1 MIYAGFWRRFI
12 AFFIDSCIVQ
22 CILFLVR
29 KILPINM
36 TIDRYFIKGQDISE
50 SFSLTSYEVNYPQD
64 AESILASL
72 LMIAIVWLY
81 YALFQS
87 SKHQATPGMKLFK
100 MEITDYEGKRISF
113 GQATLRYFA
122 SWLSGL
128 IAGIGYIMIAF
139 TPRKQGLHDYI
150 AKTLVMKK

>member
-12 AFFIDSCIVQ
+12 AFVIDSCIIQ
-22 CILFLVR
+22 CILLVVR
-29 KILPINM
+29 KILPIDM
-36 TIDRYFIKGQDISE
+36 TVDRYFIKGEDISD
-50 SFSLTSYEVNYPQD
+50 SFSITSYQVTYPED

-81 YALFQS
+81 YVLFQS

-100 MEITDYEGKRISF
+100 MQITDYTGNRISF

-128 IAGIGYIMIAF
+128 IFGIGYLMIAF